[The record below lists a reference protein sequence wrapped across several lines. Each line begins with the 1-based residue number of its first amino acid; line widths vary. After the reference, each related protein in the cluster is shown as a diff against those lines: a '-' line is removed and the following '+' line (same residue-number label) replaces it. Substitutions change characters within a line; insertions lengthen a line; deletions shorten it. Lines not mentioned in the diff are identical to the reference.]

1 MKLFQYTVTTM
12 TVSLQNCLDVSLQ
25 TVCALTFIQP
35 EPWENEYLQYEPTL
49 LIPTSK
55 KRK

>member
-25 TVCALTFIQP
+25 TVCALTFVQP
-35 EPWENEYLQYEPTL
+35 EPWENEDLQYEPTL